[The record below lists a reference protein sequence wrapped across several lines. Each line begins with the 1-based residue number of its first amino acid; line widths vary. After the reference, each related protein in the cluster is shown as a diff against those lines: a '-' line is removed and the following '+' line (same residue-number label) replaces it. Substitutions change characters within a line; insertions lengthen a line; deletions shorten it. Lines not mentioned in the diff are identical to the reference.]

1 MKVDYAFVAEAAD
14 SQGGL
19 FYVTRGGADI
29 YLLPRE
35 FPKPLRLGAISFVLR
50 VVGDPEDIGQSR
62 TFVCSI
68 VDANDQPVNFHQ
80 EVNATFEAHPI
91 DPDRAN
97 GSVLAFQCAR
107 LEHLDATFFAD
118 VEQHVT
124 AFRLRRTSSGSPGG
138 SSNRLQRHSIAS
150 GDHAGI
156 RADSMSDWSRSASRT

>member
-97 GSVLAFQCAR
+97 GSVLAFRFYGFPVPDFGPYR
-107 LEHLDATFFAD
+107 LEVAHE
-118 VEQHVT
+118 EQ
-124 AFRLRRTSSGSPGG
+124 RRRVGQPQPQPGRRSHPRG
-138 SSNRLQRHSIAS
+138 LGQTRGAGWRHPRHRAQRH
-150 GDHAGI
+150 GHLQ
-156 RADSMSDWSRSASRT
+156 